1 MCSFGKGITFEAD
14 YFFHMVFLG
23 TRIFEEAA
31 VFRNTQTQ
39 SRFCFM
45 VMDSDWPWQ
54 VLFLKEQ
61 MSMDKQTDLNEPTLI
76 L

>member
-14 YFFHMVFLG
+14 YSFHMVLLG